1 MMMSQTLYRI
11 RNWSDVFEN
20 SQSRQYQRLTW
31 TPLPN
36 KHDGKSYRRLMSM
49 ADGPALYG
57 AWVLLVQVS
66 SKCPERGVLADQD
79 GPLDAEDLSHK
90 TGAPAELFA
99 RAFEV
104 LTQPKIAWVEAVSL
118 PADQQHANSGSTAAL
133 RNMPLQRLEQT
144 DPSSVIC
151 LPLSEAL
158 PEKIRAKI
166 PADWFTTT
174 ADPHKFDGADGSEP
188 SVFDSISH
196 TEMLSDPKAMHD
208 WWRYQLGHP
217 APVLGREA
225 VWCLVSLA
233 LGLKFANPKSTKWKS
248 RIGVWA
254 NAIRH
259 GYWTQAGPYIDRA
272 EKLLRPIIF
281 TEAK

>member
-11 RNWSDVFEN
+11 RNWSEVFEN

-36 KHDGKSYRRLMSM
+36 KHDGKSYRRLISM

-57 AWVLLVQVS
+57 AWVLLVQVA

-104 LTQPKIAWVEAVSL
+104 LTQPKIAWVEVVPL
-118 PADQQHANSGSTAAL
+118 PADQQHANSGPTAAP
-133 RNMPLQRLEQT
+133 RNMPLDRPDLNY
-144 DPSSVIC
+144 SVIS
-151 LPLSEAL
+151 LQSSEAKAL
-158 PEKIRAKI
+158 LEEIKDKI
-166 PADWFTTT
+166 PADWFATTGE
-174 ADPHKFDGADGSEP
+174 PLKFDGADGSEG
-188 SVFDSISH
+188 SVFDPISRE
-196 TEMLSDPKAMHD
+196 EMLADPKAMHD

-217 APVLGREA
+217 APVLGRET
-225 VWCLVSLA
+225 VWCLIALA
-233 LGLKFANPKSTKWKS
+233 LGLKFGNPKKRWRS
-248 RIGVWA
+248 RLGVWSK
-254 NAIRH
+254 AI
-259 GYWTQAGPYIDRA
+259 GSGQVTQAKPFIERA